1 MTKIFPLSESHKIG
15 LFGNHKK
22 QNTTDLLKIS
32 EIKNLWIYQVVSY
45 KFISANIDKISIDG
59 HKLPMISV
67 SYTHL
72 RAHET

>member
-1 MTKIFPLSESHKIG
+1 MKKIFPLSESHKIG

-45 KFISANIDKISIDG
+45 KVISANIDKIFIDG
-59 HKLPMISV
+59 HKLSLI
-67 SYTHL
+67 HI
-72 RAHET
+72 